1 VTDQPFSSFLKRSL
15 DVLAREAP
23 RAASALCEQLSKIA
37 LRVSV
42 DGERMSLVVVRGRLR
57 VYAVQDVGDTFLSTR
72 RATLVALLDGR
83 QSLLDA
89 VLDGSLELRGA
100 VADLLV
106 VDEALLTYFH
116 GAVRSPSFPE
126 LLREFS
132 ISTDSVSAEHPL
144 SNRRLNDEA
153 RRIEAERIAG

>member
-1 VTDQPFSSFLKRSL
+1 MTSPPFSSFLKRSL

-23 RAASALCEQLSKIA
+23 RAASALCEQLSRTA

-42 DGERMSLVVVRGRLR
+42 DGERMSLVVVCGRLR
-57 VYAVQDVGDTFLSTR
+57 VFAVQDLGETSLSTR

-89 VLDGSLELRGA
+89 VLDGGLELRGA

-106 VDEALLTYFH
+106 VDEALRTYLH

-132 ISTDSVSAEHPL
+132 ISAETWPAEDPL
-144 SNRRLNDEA
+144 SNRRLNDDRPETESE
-153 RRIEAERIAG
+153 RRAG